1 MFKFILNLI
10 NSNLSAF
17 GISGFDQA
25 EILRGRPYGG
35 CAIFWKQNLNVTVSF
50 IDSSSRRVCAI
61 RCNFDFG
68 SLLLINVYMPYE
80 KDDASYD
87 DFRLQLSVIDDIIE
101 RNADCH
107 VILGGD
113 FNVDF
118 GRERLHTNLL
128 VDFCKDNNLNP
139 TVSHS
144 VNMIDYS
151 YNFCMKRFQI
161 VDHFILS
168 EQLFKESVTRVDV
181 CHDIENTS
189 DHDPIG
195 LELLL
200 NVKHFSTCT
209 RQFTAKVI
217 VFFASASCLFL
228 PNRTKKCF
236 KVLLSNEFD

>member
-1 MFKFILNLI
+1 MGLRFTVLVGVGFVTSALLMAAINNQSINNRLKFVSYNCRGLHDSKKDYLENLLSQCDILFLQEHWLTDVQIQSLNLI
-10 NSNLSAF
+10 NSNFSAF

-80 KDDASYD
+80 KDYASYD
-87 DFRLQLSVIDDIIE
+87 DFRLHLSVIDDIIE

-118 GRERLHTNLL
+118 GRER
-128 VDFCKDNNLNP
+128 
-139 TVSHS
+139 
-144 VNMIDYS
+144 DYTLI
-151 YNFCMKRFQI
+151 CW
-161 VDHFILS
+161 L
-168 EQLFKESVTRVDV
+168 T
-181 CHDIENTS
+181 
-189 DHDPIG
+189 
-195 LELLL
+195 
-200 NVKHFSTCT
+200 
-209 RQFTAKVI
+209 
-217 VFFASASCLFL
+217 FA
-228 PNRTKKCF
+228 RIII
-236 KVLLSNEFD
+236 